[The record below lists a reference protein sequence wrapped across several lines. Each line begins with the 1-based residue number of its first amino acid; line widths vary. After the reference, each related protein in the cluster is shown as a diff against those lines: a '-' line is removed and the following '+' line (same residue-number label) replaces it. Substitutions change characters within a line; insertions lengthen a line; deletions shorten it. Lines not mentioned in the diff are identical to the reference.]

1 MSYILTYKKNYL
13 QQYVWHVTEET
24 CMKQKIMHF
33 QALCCQMLTNAY
45 QGREISDNIFLYRD
59 QSVYAFLGQF
69 YQFIEILH

>member
-13 QQYVWHVTEET
+13 QQYARHVTEET
-24 CMKQKIMHF
+24 CRIENY
-33 QALCCQMLTNAY
+33 APSRLRCQMLTNAY